1 MKTLLHR
8 DMIEAA
14 RLTQAGQLAEAT
26 ALIQRLLGG
35 GLASDTAA
43 DHPAGARQV
52 PPIELTAENITR
64 RSRERTR
71 STESNTDGRNCAGRQ
86 SSRPSLRSTVGHLE
100 RLRTMLRQGEGLAT
114 HSFGPAPP
122 LPDGARFVSAKFSG
136 PAGGRDYKLY
146 IPSGYRNEPVPLI
159 VMLHGCTQSADD
171 FATGT
176 GMNALAEKHGFLVL
190 YPVQAQSA
198 NSSRCWNWFKPT
210 DQRRD
215 AGEPSLIAG
224 MTKKVAR
231 EMAVDARRI
240 YVAGLSAG
248 GAAAAIMAT
257 AYPDLFAAVGVH
269 SGLPFGAA
277 SDLPSALSAMR
288 QGSVALHKPT
298 ATQRIPAI
306 VFHGDQDKIVHPHN
320 GVQIIK
326 QFQPAERGE
335 LRAMTVKGHADGG
348 LSYSRTCHLDSEERA
363 LLEKWTI
370 HGSGHAWSGG
380 NVAGTYTD
388 PRGPDASREMVRFF
402 LQHSHPLPAE

>member
-71 STESNTDGRNCAGRQ
+71 STELNTDGRNCAGRQ

-198 NSSRCWNWFKPT
+198 NSR
-210 DQRRD
+210 
-215 AGEPSLIAG
+215 
-224 MTKKVAR
+224 
-231 EMAVDARRI
+231 
-240 YVAGLSAG
+240 
-248 GAAAAIMAT
+248 
-257 AYPDLFAAVGVH
+257 
-269 SGLPFGAA
+269 
-277 SDLPSALSAMR
+277 
-288 QGSVALHKPT
+288 
-298 ATQRIPAI
+298 
-306 VFHGDQDKIVHPHN
+306 
-320 GVQIIK
+320 
-326 QFQPAERGE
+326 
-335 LRAMTVKGHADGG
+335 
-348 LSYSRTCHLDSEERA
+348 
-363 LLEKWTI
+363 
-370 HGSGHAWSGG
+370 
-380 NVAGTYTD
+380 VAGTGLSQPINVVT
-388 PRGPDASREMVRFF
+388 PESRR
-402 LQHSHPLPAE
+402 

>member
-1 MKTLLHR
+1 MKTFLHR

-14 RLTQAGQLAEAT
+14 RLTQAGQLGEAT
-26 ALIQRLLGG
+26 ALIQSLLRSGV
-35 GLASDTAA
+35 ARDTAA
-43 DHPAGARQV
+43 DHPARDRQA
-52 PPIELTAENITR
+52 PTIELTAENITR
-64 RSRERTR
+64 GFQQRARPTA
-71 STESNTDGRNCAGRQ
+71 SNTDGRSNRGRQ
-86 SSRPSLRSTVGHLE
+86 FSRPSLRSTLSHLE
-100 RLRTMLRQGEGLAT
+100 RLRTMMRQGEGVAT
-114 HSFGPAPP
+114 HSFRPPPP

-136 PAGGRDYKLY
+136 AAGSRDYKLY

-159 VMLHGCTQSADD
+159 VMLHGCTQSAED

-176 GMNALAEKHGFLVL
+176 GMKALAEKNGLLVL

-277 SDLPSALSAMR
+277 SDLPSALSAML
-288 QGSVALHKPT
+288 QGSVAMHKPT

-320 GVQIIK
+320 GVQIIR
-326 QFQPAERGE
+326 QFQPTERAD
-335 LRAMTVKGHADGG
+335 LRAVTVKGQADGG
-348 LSYSRTCHLDSEERA
+348 LSYSRTCHLDSAERA

-380 NVAGTYTD
+380 NAGGTYTD

-402 LQHSHPLPAE
+402 LQHSHPLSKE